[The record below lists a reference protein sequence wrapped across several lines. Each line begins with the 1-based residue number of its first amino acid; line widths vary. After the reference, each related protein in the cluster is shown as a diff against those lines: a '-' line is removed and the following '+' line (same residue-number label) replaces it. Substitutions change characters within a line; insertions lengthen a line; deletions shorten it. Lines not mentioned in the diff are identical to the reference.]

1 MKSRANR
8 FVCDCGAMK
17 PRLNTPVL
25 ASEFVPDFQRDVLSL
40 KFENDIRWPAT
51 VPADAFGV
59 NFNDEGDGSSEA
71 EQDSRCVVEAS
82 QQSIGVKV
90 SPCIQV
96 VRKRSRPAAT
106 DRRANPD
113 KDDASTR

>member
-59 NFNDEGDGSSEA
+59 NFNDEGDGSNEA
-71 EQDSRCVVEAS
+71 EQVLDALSRLRNRTSA
-82 QQSIGVKV
+82 G
-90 SPCIQV
+90 
-96 VRKRSRPAAT
+96 RSRRVLKLYEREAG
-106 DRRANPD
+106 
-113 KDDASTR
+113 